1 MITTITKSQVFDLIE
16 SRNREDLEKLLEK
29 WLPEELIEIC
39 AELDIEEMGFLF
51 NSMDREQ
58 SCLTF
63 EGLEFDSQEL
73 LMDELRPRQLQLIL
87 NDMSADNRTAL
98 LEQLD
103 EERLNKLLKLLT
115 QNERRVA
122 LSLLGYPEDSI
133 GRLMTPEYIAVHKE
147 WSIQH
152 VLDYIRSNGEK
163 SETLDVIY
171 IVDEKGYLIDD
182 IRVGEILLADTNT
195 KVGELLDGK
204 FIALIVTDDEESA
217 INAFSGSNRVA
228 LPVTNH
234 GGLLLGIITVDD
246 ILALAK
252 KEDTEDI
259 QKLGAVE
266 AFKEPY
272 MDVSVW
278 EMFRKRAP
286 WLVVLFIGEL
296 FTATAM
302 GFFEHEIAKAV
313 VLSLFIPLIVSSG
326 GNSGSQAATLIIR
339 AIALG
344 EVTLLDWWRVMR
356 RELQAGLLL
365 GIALGILGF
374 VRILGWQLA
383 TNVYG
388 DHWMILGFTIGLS
401 VIGVV
406 LWGTLMGAM
415 LPLILKKL
423 GADPAT
429 SSAPF
434 IATLVDVTGLM
445 IYFTIAAFL
454 LHGTLL

>member
-1 MITTITKSQVFDLIE
+1 MSTPITQAKLIKLIE
-16 SRNREDLEKLLEK
+16 SRNREELKEFLLE
-29 WLPEELIEIC
+29 WLPEELIELSTDLDVE
-39 AELDIEEMGFLF
+39 ELSFLF

-58 SCLTF
+58 ACQTF
-63 EGLEFDSQEL
+63 EGLEFDNQEL
-73 LMDELRPRQLQLIL
+73 LMDELRPRQLQLVL

-98 LEQLD
+98 LEKLD
-103 EERLNKLLKLLT
+103 EVRLNKLLKLLT
-115 QNERRVA
+115 KNERRVA

-133 GRLMTPEYIAVHKE
+133 GRLMTPEYIAVHRE

-152 VLDYIRSNGEK
+152 VLDYIRTNGEK

-182 IRVGEILLADTNT
+182 VRVGEILLADTDT
-195 KVGELLDGK
+195 SVSELLDGK
-204 FIALIVTDDEESA
+204 FTALIVTDDEESA
-217 INAFSGSNRVA
+217 INAFSRSNRVA

-252 KEDTEDI
+252 REDTEDI

-266 AFKEPY
+266 AFEEPY
-272 MDVSVW
+272 MEVTVW

-344 EVTLLDWWRVMR
+344 EVTLRDWWRVMR
-356 RELQAGLLL
+356 REVQAGILL
-365 GIALGILGF
+365 GISLGILGF
-374 VRILGWQLA
+374 VRIVGWHMYS
-383 TNVYG
+383 NIYG
-388 DHWMILGFTIGLS
+388 DHWLQLAKF
-401 VIGVV
+401 
-406 LWGTLMGAM
+406 
-415 LPLILKKL
+415 
-423 GADPAT
+423 
-429 SSAPF
+429 
-434 IATLVDVTGLM
+434 
-445 IYFTIAAFL
+445 Y
-454 LHGTLL
+454 